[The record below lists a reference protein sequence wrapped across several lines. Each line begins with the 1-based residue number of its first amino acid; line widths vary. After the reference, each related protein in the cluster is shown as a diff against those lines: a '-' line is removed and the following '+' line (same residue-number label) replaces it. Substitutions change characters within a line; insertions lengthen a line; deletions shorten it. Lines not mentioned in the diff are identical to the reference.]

1 MIGALAR
8 RAGRRAVTSVAAL
21 AGCALLIAAV
31 PGIGQTDLVQP
42 AAKAPAEARLSL
54 GASLGT
60 LPRFGVNL
68 GGRNVWGAEQLLAN
82 VLRNPG
88 LEAAFD
94 GALIV
99 VARIDGAS
107 VEDDSR
113 WTARPEGFWA
123 GAAFEVLSGPAAGQ
137 RGQVLDNR
145 RADARSPDRLTL
157 APMPAALRPGDTLAV
172 RGLQDPTPAPLWWTQ
187 GWLQAVPDPRPGSPG
202 QRAVRLRAVPGQP
215 AALFHH
221 LDAIGERAGK
231 LLPVQGRWRLALWVR
246 GDSADARLQ
255 LSFGRHGRPAW
266 LNQGLSPGRR
276 WQRVDLVFDPRDDGP
291 PGPLQLSISAL
302 QGEVLVDDV
311 ELGAIADSR
320 AEAPA
325 GGFRPELVQ
334 TLGALRPGYLR
345 DWQGQLADSPANR
358 SAEPLARQPI
368 RYRPGAHE
376 LQFAYS
382 LPEFL
387 ALAAAVGARP
397 WVILPATATPDEAR
411 AFGRALAQGW
421 QRHQFDEIVVEHG
434 NEHWNAVFRPAGLA
448 RAATLA
454 EVADRAFAA
463 LREGAGA
470 AVPLHRVLGT
480 QYVDGAAAGRLARL
494 SRHSD
499 GVAVAPYF
507 HYRQDS
513 GETPERALDRALH
526 EDLKPLQQALAEAGA
541 LGRAVDV
548 YEVNFHT
555 TGGSAT
561 PAERD
566 AVLTA
571 PASGTALARRLLQ
584 AAALGVQRQAV
595 YTLASYDSFVAAEGR
610 GDRRDLAQLFGIT
623 RDLAG
628 AGHWRP
634 TGAALVALNAVVG
647 GTAAAAD
654 CTGPA
659 CGEITALA
667 FDGGQRWAIV
677 SAAAAPVSL
686 RWPCTSDL
694 AIEALAGPVPPLA
707 CRQGQ
712 ATLLLPPR
720 SWITS
725 RARR

>member
-1 MIGALAR
+1 MNKTPPR
-8 RAGRRAVTSVAAL
+8 RAGPRGAAGRASAIGLAVAL
-21 AGCALLIAAV
+21 ALL
-31 PGIGQTDLVQP
+31 PGRGQAYGP
-42 AAKAPAEARLSL
+42 ATPAAEARLSL
-54 GASLGT
+54 GAPLGE

-68 GGRNVWGAEQLLAN
+68 GGRTVWGAEQLMAN

-88 LEAAFD
+88 LEAALD

-107 VEDDSR
+107 VEDDTR
-113 WTARPEGFWA
+113 WTARPAGFWT

-137 RGQVLDNR
+137 RGGVLDNR
-145 RADARSPDRLTL
+145 RPDERSPDRLWL
-157 APMPAALRPGDTLAV
+157 SPMPGGLRPGDTLAV
-172 RGLQDPTPAPLWWTQ
+172 RGAQDPTPAPLWWTQ
-187 GWLQAVPDPRPGSPG
+187 GWLQAVPETRPGSPG
-202 QRAVRLRAVPGQP
+202 ISAVRLRAVPGQP
-215 AALFHH
+215 AALLHH
-221 LDAIGERAGK
+221 LDSIGARAGK

-246 GDSADARLQ
+246 GVAGATKLQ
-255 LSFGRHGRPAW
+255 LSFGRQGRPAW
-266 LNQGLSPGRR
+266 LNQTLSPGPA
-276 WQRVDLVFDPRDDGP
+276 WQRIELDFSAVDDGQ
-291 PGPLQLSISAL
+291 PGPLQLAITAL

-311 ELGAIADSR
+311 ELGAALPP
-320 AEAPA
+320 AA
-325 GGFRPELVQ
+325 GGFRPEVVQ
-334 TLGALRPGYLR
+334 TLQALRPGYLR

-358 SAEPLARQPI
+358 VAGATARQPI

-411 AFGRALAQGW
+411 DFGRALAQGW
-421 QRHQFDEIVVEHG
+421 QRHRFDEIVVEHG

-470 AVPLHRVLGT
+470 AVPLHRVLGA

-494 SRHSD
+494 SRQSE

-513 GETPERALDRALH
+513 GETADRALQRALH
-526 EDLKPLQQALAEAGA
+526 EDLRPLQQALAEAGA
-541 LGRAVDV
+541 QGRAVDV

-571 PASGTALARRLLQ
+571 PAAGAALARRLLQ

-595 YTLASYDSFVAAEGR
+595 YTLASYDSFVA
-610 GDRRDLAQLFGIT
+610 GDRRELAQLFGIT

-628 AGHWRP
+628 VGHWRP
-634 TGAALVALNAVVG
+634 TGRALVALNAAIG
-647 GTAAAAD
+647 GRAQATACD
-654 CTGPA
+654 GPG
-659 CGEITALA
+659 CGELTALA
-667 FDGGQRWAIV
+667 FDGGARWALV
-677 SAAAAPVSL
+677 SSAPQRLRVSWPCDRAMQVRIDAAAAVSQACVAGRL
-686 RWPCTSDL
+686 RFD
-694 AIEALAGPVPPLA
+694 
-707 CRQGQ
+707 
-712 ATLLLPPR
+712 LPPQ
-720 SWITS
+720 SWATAT
-725 RARR
+725 R